1 MKRDD
6 VYAKDVIA
14 RKAEK
19 ARIKQIK
26 KMTKNHLFI
35 FVELLQL
42 IHDFE
47 VE

>member
-1 MKRDD
+1 MKRDEMHT
-6 VYAKDVIA
+6 KDVAA

-26 KMTKNHLFI
+26 EMTKNHLFI
-35 FVELLQL
+35 SVELLQF

-47 VE
+47 IE

>member
-1 MKRDD
+1 MKRND
-6 VYAKDVIA
+6 VHAKNVIA
-14 RKAEK
+14 QKAEK

-26 KMTKNHLFI
+26 KMTKNYLFI
-35 FVELLQL
+35 SVELLQL

>member
-1 MKRDD
+1 MKRND
-6 VYAKDVIA
+6 VHAKNVIV
-14 RKAEK
+14 RKTKK

-26 KMTKNHLFI
+26 EMTKNHLFI